1 MNQEERS
8 ERSREQILGAALKL
22 FSHRGYG
29 ATSVRDIAEE
39 AELSK
44 GNVYHHFP
52 DKEAIFRALLDQY
65 FQAMSDPEHPFIH
78 ALSHGTFPENLE
90 QLGRATR
97 ESVEKYRAYVALI
110 YVDVVEF
117 DGAHIRKFYAE
128 MAERFERLLKAN
140 DMDAPIRAKLS
151 PGLSPTSAVMLATRI
166 FFNYFSIEIIF
177 GVKDH
182 FGKSTDEVI
191 GEISR
196 ILRHGMLKAKSAA
209 VRVYPERSEGS
220 PVTPRLVTRRAR
232 RERSRR

>member
-8 ERSREQILGAALKL
+8 ERSREQILAAALKL

-29 ATSVRDIAEE
+29 ATSVRDVEEE
-39 AELSK
+39 AGLSK

-52 DKEAIFRALLDQY
+52 DKETIFRALLDQY

-78 ALSHGTFPENLE
+78 ALAHGTFPENLE

-97 ESVEKYRAYVALI
+97 ESVERYRAYVALI

-117 DGAHIRKFYAE
+117 DGAHIRKFYEE
-128 MAERFERLLKAN
+128 MADRFDKFLKAN
-140 DMDAPIRAKLS
+140 NMDATIRAKLA
-151 PGLSPTSAVMLATRI
+151 PDLSPTSAVMLATRI

-182 FGKSTDEVI
+182 FGKNTDETI

-196 ILRHGMLKAKSAA
+196 ILRHGMLKEKKAS
-209 VRVYPERSEGS
+209 VRVAKGASKPAAK
-220 PVTPRLVTRRAR
+220 PLRRAR
-232 RERSRR
+232 A

>member
-8 ERSREQILGAALKL
+8 ERSREQILAAALKL

-29 ATSVRDIAEE
+29 ATSVRDVAEE
-39 AELSK
+39 AGLSK

-52 DKEAIFRALLDQY
+52 DKETIFRALLDQY
-65 FQAMSDPEHPFIH
+65 FLAMSDPEHPFIR
-78 ALSHGTFPENLE
+78 ALANGTFPENLE

-97 ESVEKYRAYVALI
+97 ESVERYRPYVALI

-117 DGAHIRKFYAE
+117 DGGHIRKFYEE
-128 MAERFERLLKAN
+128 MSQRFDRFLKAN
-140 DMDAPIRAKLS
+140 HMDAVLRGKLA

-182 FGKSTDEVI
+182 FGKSTDETI

-196 ILRHGMLKAKSAA
+196 ILRHGMLREKKA
-209 VRVYPERSEGS
+209 VRVAKPATAKAA
-220 PVTPRLVTRRAR
+220 TPRRVRA
-232 RERSRR
+232 